1 MIRKIALAIL
11 FAASFPLFAQFNT
24 SFPGQSSGLGNISL
38 SDFDFGIKIIPS
50 VSWLNINHADLQAG
64 GATMKFSAGIVASYD
79 LTPLLSIISGLNY
92 INNGGYA
99 FDSASLTSTMYKQN
113 YKINYTMLEMPL
125 GLKIETRPLRKTSYF
140 IQGGG
145 TAGFIINASEKY
157 FSQIS
162 SIPDKKEEIFA
173 LSHYSN
179 VGYFAGVGINYQLTR
194 SIGLFTEMNYKS
206 ILTTT
211 ANTDNY
217 KSVNRY
223 ADQGELNIKPGNLE
237 ISFGVMF

>member
-11 FAASFPLFAQFNT
+11 FAASFPLFAQYNIG
-24 SFPGQSSGLGNISL
+24 FPRQNSSSSNISL
-38 SDFDFGIKIIPS
+38 ADFDFGVKISPS
-50 VSWLNINHADLQAG
+50 VSWLNINHEDLQAG

-99 FDSASLTSTMYKQN
+99 FDSASLSTDTYKQN
-113 YKINYTMLEMPL
+113 YKINYNMIEMPL
-125 GLKIETRPLRKTSYF
+125 GLKLETKPVKKTSYF

-145 TAGFIINASEKY
+145 TAGFIINASEKH
-157 FSQIS
+157 FSQIA
-162 SIPDKKEEIFA
+162 SIPDKKEEIFS
-173 LSHYSN
+173 LSNYSN

-194 SIGLFTEMNYKS
+194 SIGIFTEMNYKS

-223 ADQGELNIKPGNLE
+223 LNKGELNIMPGNLE

>member
-11 FAASFPLFAQFNT
+11 FAASFPLFAQFNIG
-24 SFPGQSSGLGNISL
+24 FPSQSSSNISL
-38 SDFDFGIKIIPS
+38 SDFDFGIKISPS
-50 VSWLNINHADLQAG
+50 VSWLNINHEDLQAG

-113 YKINYTMLEMPL
+113 YKINYNMIEMPL
-125 GLKIETRPLRKTSYF
+125 GLKLETKPVRKTSYF

-145 TAGFIINASEKY
+145 TAGFMINATEKH
-157 FSQIS
+157 FSQLS
-162 SIPDKKEEIFA
+162 SIPDKKEDIYA

-194 SIGLFTEMNYKS
+194 SIGVFTEMNYKS
-206 ILTTT
+206 IITST
-211 ANTDNY
+211 ANRLNY
-217 KSVNRY
+217 EKEGRYVNK
-223 ADQGELNIKPGNLE
+223 GELGIMPGNLE
-237 ISFGVMF
+237 ISFGIMF